1 MKTSVVFSSKTG
13 NTQQLANAVAA
24 ALPKQELLYT
34 GAPNEAAL
42 AADRLYIGFWT
53 DKGSCNREIAAFL
66 KQVKGKEVFLF
77 GTAGFGGDA
86 AYFEKVLTA
95 VKKHLDRSNTVIGTY
110 MCQGKMPQSVRERY
124 MKMKENPEHP
134 ANLDAL
140 IKNFDCALSHPD
152 SDDLEKLRNLCRLR

>member
-86 AYFEKVLTA
+86 AYFDKVLTA
-95 VKKHLDRSNTVIGTY
+95 VKKHLDRSNT
-110 MCQGKMPQSVRERY
+110 CSARSKMSRPVR
-124 MKMKENPEHP
+124 
-134 ANLDAL
+134 
-140 IKNFDCALSHPD
+140 
-152 SDDLEKLRNLCRLR
+152 

>member
-53 DKGSCNREIAAFL
+53 DKGSCNSEIAAFL

-110 MCQGKMPQSVRERY
+110 MC
-124 MKMKENPEHP
+124 
-134 ANLDAL
+134 
-140 IKNFDCALSHPD
+140 
-152 SDDLEKLRNLCRLR
+152 

>member
-66 KQVKGKEVFLF
+66 KQVKGKDWTKWTRLPRRHW
-77 GTAGFGGDA
+77 T
-86 AYFEKVLTA
+86 
-95 VKKHLDRSNTVIGTY
+95 R
-110 MCQGKMPQSVRERY
+110 PSV
-124 MKMKENPEHP
+124 PH
-134 ANLDAL
+134 
-140 IKNFDCALSHPD
+140 
-152 SDDLEKLRNLCRLR
+152 

>member
-13 NTQQLANAVAA
+13 NTQQLANTVAA

-110 MCQGKMPQSVRERY
+110 MCQGKMPMSVRQRY
-124 MKMKENPEHP
+124 EEMKKQPIHLP
-134 ANLDAL
+134 NLDAM
-140 IKNFDCALSHPD
+140 IENFDKALSHPD
-152 SDDLEKLRNLCRLR
+152 ADDLERLKQAVR

>member
-34 GAPNEAAL
+34 GAPNEADL

-110 MCQGKMPQSVRERY
+110 MCQGKMPQSVRDRY
-124 MKMKENPEHP
+124 MKMKAQPEHP
-134 ANLDAL
+134 ANIDAL
-140 IKNFDCALSHPD
+140 IENFDRALSHPD
-152 SDDLEKLRNLCRLR
+152 EDDLERLRKIILG

>member
-53 DKGSCNREIAAFL
+53 DKGSCNREITDFL

-86 AYFEKVLTA
+86 AYLIRYLPLSKSTLTA
-95 VKKHLDRSNTVIGTY
+95 AIR
-110 MCQGKMPQSVRERY
+110 
-124 MKMKENPEHP
+124 
-134 ANLDAL
+134 
-140 IKNFDCALSHPD
+140 
-152 SDDLEKLRNLCRLR
+152 

>member
-13 NTQQLANAVAA
+13 NTQQLANAIAA

-42 AADRLYIGFWT
+42 AADHLYIGFWT

-86 AYFEKVLTA
+86 AYLKRYLP
-95 VKKHLDRSNTVIGTY
+95 LSRST
-110 MCQGKMPQSVRERY
+110 
-124 MKMKENPEHP
+124 
-134 ANLDAL
+134 L
-140 IKNFDCALSHPD
+140 IAAI
-152 SDDLEKLRNLCRLR
+152 R